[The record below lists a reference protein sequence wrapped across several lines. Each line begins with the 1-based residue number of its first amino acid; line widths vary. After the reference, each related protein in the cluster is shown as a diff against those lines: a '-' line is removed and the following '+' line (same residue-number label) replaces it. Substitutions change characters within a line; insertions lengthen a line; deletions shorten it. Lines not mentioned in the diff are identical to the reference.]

1 MPPSQPHSTATVT
14 NAAAPMLR
22 QPVSGPR
29 AWTRATLREQDYL
42 IGLPN
47 ACQEELLQALAAL
60 RQAPVALTQLDAD
73 AHALPQCRALMA
85 QVKAVLDEGVMFAVL
100 DRLDLQRMSA
110 DDARAAYWLLCSLMS
125 QPVAQRYNGEMI
137 FEVLD
142 RKVPVVPGSGVR
154 PTVSNVDM
162 TFHSDSSYH
171 TPQPDY
177 IALLCLGTPAS
188 GGVSRVAS
196 LYTAHNAMLAQHP
209 DKLER
214 LYQPFWYDRY
224 REHAEGE
231 CGIVQYPMLSFDGAR
246 LNSRVALPEIAAG
259 YVLKGESIDAEG
271 HAAIDALKGVFAQ
284 NEISTEFS
292 MQRGQIQFVNNRQA
306 LHSRTDF
313 VDSPDGQHRR
323 HLVRLWLRNEGGR
336 GFMG

>member
-1 MPPSQPHSTATVT
+1 MSLSQSHSAGTPANDRT
-14 NAAAPMLR
+14 PMLR
-22 QPVSGPR
+22 QPVSDPR
-29 AWTRATLREQDYL
+29 AWTRATLRKQDYQ
-42 IGLPN
+42 IALPES
-47 ACQEELLQALAAL
+47 CQEELLHALAML
-60 RQAPVALTQLDAD
+60 RRHPVALTQLDAD
-73 AHALPQCRALMA
+73 AYALPQCRALMA
-85 QVKAVLDEGVMFAVL
+85 QVKAVLDDGVMFAVL
-100 DRLDLQRMSA
+100 DRLDLQRMCA
-110 DDARAAYWLLCSLMS
+110 NDARAAYWLLCSLMS

-142 RKVPVVPGSGVR
+142 KKVPIVPGSGVR

-162 TFHSDSSYH
+162 SFHSDSSYH
-171 TPQPDY
+171 MPQPDY

-196 LYTAHNAMLAQHP
+196 LYTVHNAMLAQHP
-209 DKLER
+209 DKLQR

-224 REHAEGE
+224 REHAEGQ
-231 CGIVQYPMLSFDGAR
+231 CGIAQYPMLSFDGER

-259 YVLKGESIDAEG
+259 FTLKGEPIDAAG
-271 HAAIDALKGVFAQ
+271 QAAIEALKGVFAQ
-284 NEISTEFS
+284 DGVSTEFS

-323 HLVRLWLRNEGGR
+323 HLVRLWLRDEGQR